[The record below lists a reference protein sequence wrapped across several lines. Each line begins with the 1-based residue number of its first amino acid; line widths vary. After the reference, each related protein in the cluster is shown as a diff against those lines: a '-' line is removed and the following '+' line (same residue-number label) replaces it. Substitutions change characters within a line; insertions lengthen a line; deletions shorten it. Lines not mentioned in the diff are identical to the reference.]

1 MDGEDFI
8 PFDLGEDFF
17 EEDEGQKD
25 VKKPPAA
32 EERSETRFPRTSAS
46 VGLLVPI
53 YLPPW
58 VPPGRV
64 YSSDLLD
71 MLHEEIDD
79 YVEYISPTPAEHAVR
94 YLVIQRVEAAVQSL
108 WPNALVQVFG
118 SYETHLYLPSS
129 DVDVVVFEPSLRV
142 PACLWKL
149 KTALAAADV
158 YSKIEVIDKARV
170 QASFLFL
177 AGYDSF

>member
-17 EEDEGQKD
+17 EEEEAQKEP
-25 VKKPPAA
+25 VVA
-32 EERSETRFPRTSAS
+32 EERRESKTPRTAAS

-53 YLPPW
+53 SLPPW

-64 YSSDLLD
+64 YSNDLLD

-170 QASFLFL
+170 GTSVLTHITCF
-177 AGYDSF
+177 